1 MALKEVQTALDRVQ
15 TLEHVVGYI
24 CMTSSGMRFIKKCF
38 HLLILIDII
47 VFDKKK
53 GVPIRTTFDEEYTKN
68 LVTQLQPFLER
79 IKRTIHH
86 IGLKDIVELRLK
98 TKNLE
103 YLLRTDNLC
112 TFIVVQKHEKIRNGI
127 DE

>member
-1 MALKEVQTALDRVQ
+1 MFL
-15 TLEHVVGYI
+15 
-24 CMTSSGMRFIKKCF
+24 IKKN
-38 HLLILIDII
+38 
-47 VFDKKK
+47 K
-53 GVPIRTTFDEEYTKN
+53 GVPIRTTFEEEYTKN
-68 LVTQLQPFLER
+68 FVTQLQPFLER

-112 TFIVVQKHEKIRNGI
+112 SFIVVQKHGKIRNGI
-127 DE
+127 NE

>member
-1 MALKEVQTALDRVQ
+1 MFLFVDSNW
-15 TLEHVVGYI
+15 YY
-24 CMTSSGMRFIKKCF
+24 CF
-38 HLLILIDII
+38 WQ
-47 VFDKKK
+47 KKK

-86 IGLKDIVELRLK
+86 IDLKDIVELRLK

-112 TFIVVQKHEKIRNGI
+112 TFIVVQKHGKIRNRI

>member
-1 MALKEVQTALDRVQ
+1 M
-15 TLEHVVGYI
+15 
-24 CMTSSGMRFIKKCF
+24 
-38 HLLILIDII
+38 
-47 VFDKKK
+47 
-53 GVPIRTTFDEEYTKN
+53 YTKN

-79 IKRTIHH
+79 IKRTSHL

-98 TKNLE
+98 TNKLE

-112 TFIVVQKHEKIRNGI
+112 SFIVVQKSGNVKHEI